1 MELHAPEIVRT
12 VRAIRDHLGA
22 KRAVIALKKHYEGAV
37 AALSAAVK
45 GTKVELYLSDS
56 FYPAGDEQNLVFSI
70 TGKTVPTGGIPL
82 DVGCVV
88 SNVSTVLNIA
98 HAMEGMPVTDKLVT
112 VGGAVAR
119 PVTVS
124 APIGTP
130 LSKLLDAAGGAIGDC
145 TFIVGG
151 PLCGVLT
158 SMVPVIMMTCS
169 QIQAA
174 AETGLFPAVDAKKNK
189 HGISPVVLVFVMLFA
204 IVITS
209 TGATF
214 GVLMT
219 LFSFANCLG
228 DIVLRIAYLK
238 RQGRDLMAELKAP
251 YTHFE
256 EREAECAAMDAGK

>member
-1 MELHAPEIVRT
+1 M
-12 VRAIRDHLGA
+12 
-22 KRAVIALKKHYEGAV
+22 
-37 AALSAAVK
+37 AAASAAVK

-98 HAMEGMPVTDKLVT
+98 HAMEGTPVTDKLVT

-151 PLCGVLT
+151 PLMGKLTDDLSQSVTKTTGGLLAIPRNHPIVAKRPPPPGCGHRPGGVQ
-158 SMVPVIMMTCS
+158 PVQHVHSAVSPQCHGPECS
-169 QIQAA
+169 APQGHAGA
-174 AETGLFPAVDAKKNK
+174 GL
-189 HGISPVVLVFVMLFA
+189 
-204 IVITS
+204 
-209 TGATF
+209 
-214 GVLMT
+214 
-219 LFSFANCLG
+219 
-228 DIVLRIAYLK
+228 R
-238 RQGRDLMAELKAP
+238 
-251 YTHFE
+251 
-256 EREAECAAMDAGK
+256 ERHADR